1 MRYKTIL
8 LAAFALILTSH
19 GFAQKHPIDVDFF
32 GKLRSI
38 SSLQEKDGN
47 LFFLLKQADLKRG
60 KNISNLYQLNADGK
74 TVQLTNGNDINWFS
88 IQGSDII
95 LRNSGKGETT
105 FKRLANSY
113 GEALEWLKLPYQ
125 VQEVAF
131 ISPEHF
137 FFTAQYRLKKAVN
150 PDADNCRIFEELPF
164 WSNGRGDI
172 DGLRTVLYRYDKGN
186 VTLLSDTLASVS
198 ELALSEDKQRLGYV
212 IRKHSGKTYPDDE
225 LQVLNTASLDTKA
238 WNIADSCSYGQLN
251 FTKEGALLFTLR
263 KYSEDNPQQN
273 AALYQL
279 DLAKGKAKELYDGD
293 IHSIGNSII
302 SDIKG
307 GNRFKLLADK
317 QGVYYVS
324 TVIDHAPLVKVI
336 YKEGKVSILTPD
348 SIDVDEYVPYQD
360 GFLLIA
366 SSTSHAQEIYYWDKG
381 KKLTKLTDINTSL
394 LDSHQVVSPQS
405 IEFTNRNGVKL
416 RGYVLPPVNYKEG
429 KKYPTI
435 LDIHG
440 GPKAT
445 YGTSFFHE
453 MQYWANKGYAVIFTN
468 PTGRNGRGSEF
479 ARLKGAFGDIDYD
492 DLMRFVDTAIVK
504 TNFIDKVR
512 IGVTGGSYGGV
523 MTNWIIGHTNR
534 FRAAAS
540 QRSIS
545 SWTSFSLL
553 SDIGYSFGHAYTGS
567 DPWSN
572 HEDLWKQSP
581 LAYADKVKTPTLF
594 IHSEEDYRCPLPEGI
609 QMYSALRHFN
619 VPSRIVIFKEENHE
633 LSRSGKPQ
641 NRIKRLQEITQWF
654 VEYLR

>member
-1 MRYKTIL
+1 MKYKAVLFAAVAL
-8 LAAFALILTSH
+8 LIAGYAT
-19 GFAQKHPIDVDFF
+19 AQKLPIGVDFF

-47 LFFLLKQADLKRG
+47 LFFLLKQADLKQG
-60 KNISNLYQLNADGK
+60 KYISNLYQLKADGN
-74 TVQLTNGNDINWFS
+74 TIQLTTGSDVNWFS
-88 IQGSDII
+88 LQGDDII
-95 LRNSGKGETT
+95 LRQSGKDETT
-105 FKRLANSY
+105 FKRLSNAY
-113 GEALEWLKLPYQ
+113 GEALEWLKLPYC

-131 ISPEHF
+131 IAPDHF
-137 FFTAQYRLKKAVN
+137 FFTAQYRLKQADGLN
-150 PDADNCRIFEELPF
+150 ADNYRIFEELPF

-172 DGLRTVLYRYDKGN
+172 NGLRTVLYQYDKGN

-198 ELALSEDKQRLGYV
+198 ELALSPDKHQLGYV
-212 IRKHSGKTYPDDE
+212 LRKHSGKTYPDDK
-225 LQVLNTASLDTKA
+225 LLVMNTVSLDTKT
-238 WNIADSCSYGQLN
+238 WSVADSSSYGQLN
-251 FTKEGALLFTLR
+251 FTKEGTLLFTLR
-263 KYSEDNPQQN
+263 KYSEENPQQN

-279 DLAKGKAKELYDGD
+279 DLTNGKAKELYDGD
-293 IHSIGNSII
+293 VCSVGNSLI

-307 GNRFKLLADK
+307 GNHSKLFADK

-324 TVIDHAPLVKVI
+324 TVIDHAPLVQVD
-336 YKEGKVSILTPD
+336 YKGSQVSILTPD
-348 SIDVDEYVPYQD
+348 SIDVDEYIPYRK

-366 SSTSHAQEIYYWDKG
+366 SVPSRAQEIYYWDKG
-381 KKLTKLTDINTSL
+381 EKLSRLSDINTSL
-394 LDSHQVVSPQS
+394 LDSYQVVTPQP

-416 RGYVLPPVNYKEG
+416 RGYVLSPAHYEEG
-429 KKYPTI
+429 GKYPAI

-453 MQYWANKGYAVIFTN
+453 MQYWANKGYAVIYTN
-468 PTGRNGRGSEF
+468 PTGSNGRGNEF

-492 DLMRFVDTAIVK
+492 DLMRFVDTTIVK
-504 TNFIDKVR
+504 TNFIDKRR

-523 MTNWIIGHTNR
+523 MTNWIIGHTDR

-545 SWTSFSLL
+545 SWISFTTL
-553 SDIGYSFGHAYTGS
+553 SDIGYFFGYAYTGGN
-567 DPWSN
+567 PWN
-572 HEDLWKQSP
+572 NYENLWKQSP
-581 LAYADKVKTPTLF
+581 LAYANRVKTPTLF

-619 VPSRIVIFKEENHE
+619 VPARIVIFKGENHE

-641 NRIKRLQEITQWF
+641 NRVKRLQEITQWF
-654 VEYLR
+654 EQYLR